1 MVDKISDDEL
11 DRLLAACR
19 ESQQSPGRGGDA
31 GFERTPVSYDFKRPH
46 RIKKDQARG
55 LESIYEQFC
64 RLISPTW
71 CRSWKRSAPMARAGI
86 AEGLTPAVSC
96 IQVWTSLT
104 ASA

>member
-1 MVDKISDDEL
+1 MADKISDDVL

-19 ESQQSPGRGGDA
+19 ENQQSTGRGGDA

-71 CRSWKRSAPMARAGI
+71 CMQAIWEEENAPSSPEPLGRAPTRQTPNP
-86 AEGLTPAVSC
+86 GLPPC
-96 IQVWTSLT
+96 R
-104 ASA
+104 